1 MSEIGPNGRGGV
13 LRLVFRILK
22 SRWFWILVAPI
33 LLVYCGASSCTT
45 YVPPNM
51 IGIKQV
57 IYGSNAGIRK
67 DTYGPGLHWLT
78 LGVEKMHLFPR
89 DLQVVSFSDSE
100 AEMSRASRSAQA
112 IKVQT
117 SDGYNVVL
125 DVSVLFHLVDPYRV
139 FTESGPGRTYE
150 DKLIVPRADRIL
162 RKTLGELNSEEFY
175 AGPKRIEKSR
185 QAQSELG
192 TELATYGVK
201 LDAVLVRRYVYD
213 AKYQAII
220 EGRKIKDQ
228 TVFWR
233 QAEAKSAIEERK
245 RDTMVAEGKANAEVE
260 LARGA
265 SEVQKIRAQADLYTR
280 KQAAAGK
287 LQVELAAAKGTQ
299 LETDALQGAG
309 SENMV
314 GLKMA
319 ELLSGVK
326 VLVLPSDG
334 KDGLNPLDTASLLR
348 KLEVP

>member
-1 MSEIGPNGRGGV
+1 
-13 LRLVFRILK
+13 
-22 SRWFWILVAPI
+22 
-33 LLVYCGASSCTT
+33 
-45 YVPPNM
+45 
-51 IGIKQV
+51 
-57 IYGSNAGIRK
+57 
-67 DTYGPGLHWLT
+67 
-78 LGVEKMHLFPR
+78 
-89 DLQVVSFSDSE
+89 
-100 AEMSRASRSAQA
+100 
-112 IKVQT
+112 
-117 SDGYNVVL
+117 
-125 DVSVLFHLVDPYRV
+125 VLFHLVDPYRV